1 LYAALPK
8 TSQATQAY
16 ERLFAS
22 QIEWRSFYPLLA
34 AIVAYDMRD
43 LLDSDPSHIFDGDMP
58 TTFTSERVFVL
69 VLERTNVG
77 TISTFLAHSQPP
89 FR

>member
-1 LYAALPK
+1 LSDKLPK

-34 AIVAYDMRD
+34 ALVANDMKD
-43 LLDSDPSHIFDGDMP
+43 FFAFNPSGVLHRNMP
-58 TTFTSERVFVL
+58 TTFARGWIFFLIV
-69 VLERTNVG
+69 
-77 TISTFLAHSQPP
+77 STFLGHTLTPSQ
-89 FR
+89 

>member
-1 LYAALPK
+1 LSAALPK

-22 QIEWRSFYPLLA
+22 QIEWRSFYPLLT
-34 AIVAYDMRD
+34 AIIAYDMRD

-58 TTFTSERVFVL
+58 PTFTSERVFVFVL
-69 VLERTNVG
+69 VRTNVRNV
-77 TISTFLAHSQPP
+77 STFLAHM
-89 FR
+89 